1 MCLVVMAEPIPEVVE
16 AVVLITIQ
24 ITMAVLVDLVS

>member
-1 MCLVVMAEPIPEVVE
+1 MAEPIPEAVE

>member
-1 MCLVVMAEPIPEVVE
+1 MAEPILEAVE

-24 ITMAVLVDLVS
+24 ITLVVLVDLVS